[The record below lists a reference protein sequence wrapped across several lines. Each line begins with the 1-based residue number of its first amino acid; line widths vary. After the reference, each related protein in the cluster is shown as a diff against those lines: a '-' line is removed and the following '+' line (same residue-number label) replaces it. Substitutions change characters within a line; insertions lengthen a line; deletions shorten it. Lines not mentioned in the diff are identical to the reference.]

1 MPYESLD
8 TSRIYNTVSSKPAEA
23 ADFFGRFEKKYHAA
37 LYHLKLLSKIV
48 FTQEPYI
55 HCHYKYTTFQA
66 QLIDV
71 DIPVHSLKHLY
82 IRLSYIY
89 HL

>member
-1 MPYESLD
+1 M
-8 TSRIYNTVSSKPAEA
+8 
-23 ADFFGRFEKKYHAA
+23 
-37 LYHLKLLSKIV
+37 YHLGLLSKIV

-55 HCHYKYTTFQA
+55 HCHYKYTYFPA

-82 IRLSYIY
+82 IRLSYKY
-89 HL
+89 HW